1 MRCTQKTRVNVGLNQ
16 DVGIKNREG
25 AQSRKNPRVVV
36 IRGRSRRYGQGDKD
50 SKFQKVE

>member
-1 MRCTQKTRVNVGLNQ
+1 MRCTQKKKVNVGLNQ
-16 DVGIKNREG
+16 YVGIKNREG

-36 IRGRSRRYGQGDKD
+36 IRGRSGRYGRGDED